1 MAGKG
6 PAPKDPS
13 TRARTNKPAIPPTRM
28 KAAPGR
34 QPKLPVRMFRNEDGR
49 MVRVAWPKITRGWWA
64 AWGRSQISA
73 GWTETDWFTALE
85 IALLHA
91 EFWEGDTKVAPELR
105 QRIAKIG
112 GYPDDRKRQG
122 FFDAKDE
129 PAVPVAAPV
138 PTGARA
144 RRGGLHAVP
153 DLKVSGG

>member
-1 MAGKG
+1 MA
-6 PAPKDPS
+6 
-13 TRARTNKPAIPPTRM
+13 
-28 KAAPGR
+28 
-34 QPKLPVRMFRNEDGR
+34 
-49 MVRVAWPKITRGWWA
+49 
-64 AWGRSQISA
+64 A

-122 FFDAKDE
+122 FFDATPD
-129 PAVPVAAPV
+129 APV
-138 PTGARA
+138 TVEAPAPTNARA

-153 DLKVSGG
+153 DSKVLGG